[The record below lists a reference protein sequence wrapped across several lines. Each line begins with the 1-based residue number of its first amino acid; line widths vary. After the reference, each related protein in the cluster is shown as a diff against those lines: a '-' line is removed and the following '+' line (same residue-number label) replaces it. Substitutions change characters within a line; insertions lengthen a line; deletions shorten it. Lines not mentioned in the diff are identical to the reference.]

1 MIFEW
6 FLFGLQV
13 KYWIQ
18 GDPES
23 EAHLLDSKV
32 PSAELTN
39 LYPYCD
45 YEMQSCAYTATDE
58 GPYSE
63 VVHCRT
69 LEEGKW
75 TYSTV
80 NKNAVW
86 TASLIAVL
94 AELFC

>member
-1 MIFEW
+1 MKEFI
-6 FLFGLQV
+6 FGLQV

-23 EAHLLDSKV
+23 EAYLIDSKV

-45 YEMQSCAYTATDE
+45 YEMQSCAYNDMGE

-63 VVHCRT
+63 VVHSRT
-69 LEEGKW
+69 LEERE
-75 TYSTV
+75 
-80 NKNAVW
+80 
-86 TASLIAVL
+86 L
-94 AELFC
+94 AHSRVTKVVK